1 MSEVNPK
8 VTLVRCTPDSD
19 ELIASAAKLCYA
31 SKTDKILDQEK
42 DKASDFI
49 EKLIGL
55 GHMSPIEHVAF
66 TFYLEGI
73 SRTMTHQLVRHRI
86 ASYSQ
91 RSQRYVKHNEFDY
104 IMPPAFS
111 GKSTEIDGK
120 EVKAEEYY
128 HETMDLIA
136 ERYKVLNQMLGDKGE
151 SSNEDARYIL
161 PNACE
166 TKIFMTM
173 NARELI
179 HFFEERTCQ
188 RAQWEIRGVA
198 EEMLRIAREH
208 SPALFSKI
216 GPKCIR
222 HKSCPEGEK
231 TCGKHIEMKEKYL
244 SDSNR

>member
-1 MSEVNPK
+1 
-8 VTLVRCTPDSD
+8 
-19 ELIASAAKLCYA
+19 
-31 SKTDKILDQEK
+31 
-42 DKASDFI
+42 
-49 EKLIGL
+49 
-55 GHMSPIEHVAF
+55 MSPIEHVAF

-104 IMPPAFS
+104 IMPPALS
-111 GKSTEIDGK
+111 GKSTEIDGC
-120 EVKAEEYY
+120 EVKAEQYY
-128 HETMDLIA
+128 HETMELIA

-188 RAQWEIRGVA
+188 RAQWEIEGQGQHPAHQVA
-198 EEMLRIAREH
+198 VLRAAHGHGRD
-208 SPALFSKI
+208 
-216 GPKCIR
+216 
-222 HKSCPEGEK
+222 
-231 TCGKHIEMKEKYL
+231 GKVDDLRQDENADEPP
-244 SDSNR
+244 